1 MLQNKIDN
9 YFFILFSIIPI
20 SIIIGSSVSLGN
32 ILLIDLSFIILLIY
46 KKDFFFL
53 KNKTVKLILLLYL
66 YLIFN
71 SIISLDF
78 SFGAARNFGFI
89 RWIIFFVALN
99 YFFYKKN
106 FINKVFIIWTIS
118 IIIIFLDV
126 YFEVYFGKNILGFG
140 GEEFGKRIVSFF
152 KDEPIVG
159 GYVNAFYLIIIGY
172 LFFIFKNY
180 SKIYQVAIIIISVL
194 FVIAILLTGERSNAI
209 KSFVAI
215 FIFYSLFKNFSIKEK
230 MFYFLA
236 VLILLVGTVL
246 SSDFLKIRYINQI
259 TGYNYNEY
267 DLDGKKDIK
276 KNLFTKNI
284 FAQRHKTIYF
294 KIYRSGINIFKDNP
308 IFGVGNK
315 NYRISACKIY
325 NKKDKNYSKE
335 FVCTTHPHQ
344 MYIEFLSEHGLVGT
358 ILLIFIL
365 YKLIF
370 MKFKIILKSNNYIQ
384 LGCVAYLITIFVPF
398 LPGGAF
404 FGDFNSTL
412 FWVNLSVMY
421 AVNPKTNIF
430 NN

>member
-140 GEEFGKRIVSFF
+140 GEEFGNRIVSFF

-194 FVIAILLTGERSNAI
+194 FVIAILLI
-209 KSFVAI
+209 Q
-215 FIFYSLFKNFSIKEK
+215 IFYI
-230 MFYFLA
+230 
-236 VLILLVGTVL
+236 
-246 SSDFLKIRYINQI
+246 LKI
-259 TGYNYNEY
+259 
-267 DLDGKKDIK
+267 
-276 KNLFTKNI
+276 
-284 FAQRHKTIYF
+284 KT
-294 KIYRSGINIFKDNP
+294 
-308 IFGVGNK
+308 
-315 NYRISACKIY
+315 
-325 NKKDKNYSKE
+325 
-335 FVCTTHPHQ
+335 T
-344 MYIEFLSEHGLVGT
+344 
-358 ILLIFIL
+358 
-365 YKLIF
+365 
-370 MKFKIILKSNNYIQ
+370 
-384 LGCVAYLITIFVPF
+384 
-398 LPGGAF
+398 GGAVPA
-404 FGDFNSTL
+404 GIMVVVS
-412 FWVNLSVMY
+412 SR
-421 AVNPKTNIF
+421 
-430 NN
+430 